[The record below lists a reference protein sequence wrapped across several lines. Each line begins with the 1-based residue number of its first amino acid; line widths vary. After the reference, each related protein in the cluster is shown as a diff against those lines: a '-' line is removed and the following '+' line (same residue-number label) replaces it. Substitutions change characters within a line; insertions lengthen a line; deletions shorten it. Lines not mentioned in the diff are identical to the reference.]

1 MLNDGTEIMIW
12 AGVNST
18 TNWGKGLLG
27 VAIFHLGGGNAVNSQ
42 THSLQVRLKNGVV
55 VNNQIVNSQY

>member
-1 MLNDGTEIMIW
+1 MIW